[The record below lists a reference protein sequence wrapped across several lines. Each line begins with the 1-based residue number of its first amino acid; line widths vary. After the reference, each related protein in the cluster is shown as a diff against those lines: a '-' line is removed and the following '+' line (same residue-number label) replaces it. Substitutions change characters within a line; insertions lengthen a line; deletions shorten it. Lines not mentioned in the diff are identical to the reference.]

1 MIAFIGIKKNTE
13 IYIREKLTVKSNRKD
28 EILENFLEKFKE
40 VVILNTCNRTEIYF
54 NYSEKNTE
62 VLKEIFEILE
72 WDKEL
77 KDYIFYKEGEDVYR
91 HLFEVACGYHS
102 KIVGEDQI
110 LGQIKDAYKDS
121 IEVGACNKELGRL
134 FQEAITCGKKFRNEA
149 KLYEIP
155 VSSVSIAVSNLVN
168 NKNES
173 VMVIGYGAVGT
184 LAIKYLLSH
193 NIPNI
198 YLALRNKRK
207 AMDLEE
213 TSVKIIDFD
222 DRREYINEVDCI
234 ISCTSAP
241 FTVINKEDVHEEG
254 KPLVIYDMSVPMDVH
269 KDVALLD
276 RVNVYNIDE
285 ISKIEDE
292 NKSLRVE
299 RMNSN
304 KYIVEKYIKEFVDWM
319 KLRSISPVIQE
330 LRLKGK
336 DIYQKRITTFEH
348 KSKGKDDVNLVNM
361 LIKSTSDTYINRAI
375 EVLKQETLDG
385 GEECLKIIK
394 KIFLMES

>member
-13 IYIREKLTVKSNRKD
+13 IYIREKLTIKSDRKD

-54 NYSEKNTE
+54 SYSASNTE
-62 VLKEIFEILE
+62 ILKDVFEILN
-72 WDKEL
+72 WDEEL
-77 KDYIFYKEGEDVYR
+77 KEYIFYIEGEDVYK

-121 IEVGACNKELGRL
+121 IEAGACNKELGRL
-134 FQEAITCGKKFRNEA
+134 FQEAITCGKKFRSEA

-155 VSSVSIAVSNLVN
+155 VSSVSIAVSNLVKD
-168 NKNES
+168 KNES
-173 VMVIGYGAVGT
+173 VMVIGYGAVGR

-193 NIPNI
+193 NITNI

-207 AMDLEE
+207 AMELEE
-213 TSVKIIDFD
+213 TSVKIIDFE
-222 DRREYINEVDCI
+222 DRREYINKVDCI

-241 FTVINKEDVHEEG
+241 FTVINKEDIVEEG

-276 RVNVYNIDE
+276 RIVVYNIDE

-299 RMNSN
+299 RMNSK
-304 KYIVEKYIKEFVDWM
+304 KYIVDKYIKEYGAWV
-319 KLRSISPVIQE
+319 KLRSISPLIQE

-336 DIYQKRITTFEH
+336 NICEKRITTFEH
-348 KSKGKDDVNLVNM
+348 KSKSKEDVDLVNM

-394 KIFLMES
+394 KIFLMEN

>member
-13 IYIREKLTVKSNRKD
+13 IYIREKLSIKTDKKI

-54 NYSEKNTE
+54 NHSEEDTE
-62 VLKEIFEILE
+62 ILKEIFEILE
-72 WDKEL
+72 WDNDLQE
-77 KDYIFYKEGEDVYR
+77 YIFYIKGEDVYK

-134 FQEAITCGKKFRNEA
+134 FQEAITCGKKFRSEA

-155 VSSVSIAVSNLVN
+155 VSSVSIAVSNLVK
-168 NKNES
+168 NKSES
-173 VMVIGYGAVGT
+173 VMVIGYGEVGK
-184 LAIKYLLSH
+184 LAIKYLISH
-193 NIPNI
+193 NVSNI
-198 YLALRNKRK
+198 YLALRNRRK
-207 AMDLEE
+207 AEDLED
-213 TSVKIIDFD
+213 TLVKIIDFEE
-222 DRREYINEVDCI
+222 RNKYINNMDCI

-241 FTVINKEDVHEEG
+241 FTVINKKDIKDEG
-254 KPLVIYDMSVPMDVH
+254 DPLVIYDMSVPMDVD
-269 KDVALLD
+269 KNVTLIN
-276 RVNVYNIDE
+276 RVSVYNIDE

-292 NKSLRVE
+292 NKELRVN
-299 RMNSN
+299 RMNS
-304 KYIVEKYIKEFVDWM
+304 KRYIVDKYIKEYTDWI
-319 KLRSISPVIQE
+319 KLRNISSVIQE
-330 LRLKGK
+330 LKGK
-336 DIYQKRITTFEH
+336 GKNICEKRILTFEH
-348 KSKGKDDVNLVNM
+348 KSKNKEDINLVNT

-385 GEECLKIIK
+385 GEECLKVIK
-394 KIFLMES
+394 KIFLMET